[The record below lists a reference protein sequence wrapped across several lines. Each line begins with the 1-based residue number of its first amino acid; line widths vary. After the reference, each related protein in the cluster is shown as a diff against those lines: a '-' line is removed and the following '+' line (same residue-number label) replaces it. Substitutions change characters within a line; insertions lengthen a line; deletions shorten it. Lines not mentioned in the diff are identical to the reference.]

1 MFIEIKKAGKKKKY
15 YLAYSF
21 REGKKIKKIR
31 IYLGANLSEE
41 KIRELKKRTEP
52 LILEK
57 IRIYKSIK
65 NPLKYLLSEKEI
77 RELNKLLNLKIRK
90 IKIIHLSEKEWLK
103 FSELFSYD
111 TNAIEG
117 STITKRE
124 VKQII
129 EEDKWPE
136 DISKMDIS
144 ETYGVV
150 EAINHIR
157 KTRVHLSLDLIKE
170 LHRIVFRNSK
180 SFAGKFRS
188 KGIEVIIRNRLGNI
202 VHRGAPSTKIIQ
214 LLKELIRWYNKNKN
228 RYHPFLLA
236 VIVHNQ
242 FETIHPFQDGN
253 GRVGRLLLNNV
264 LIKNKMPPVNIELKK
279 RTEYYSALQEY
290 QNNGNLRPMIDL
302 ILKEYKILR
311 KQFV

>member
-21 REGKKIKKIR
+21 REEKKIKKIR
-31 IYLGANLSEE
+31 IYLGADLSEE
-41 KIRELKKRTEP
+41 KIRESRKRAEP

-65 NPLKYLLSEKEI
+65 NPLKYMLSEKEI
-77 RELNKLLNLKIRK
+77 RELNKLLNLKVK
-90 IKIIHLSEKEWLK
+90 DIKITHLSEKEWLR

-129 EEDKWPE
+129 EKDEWPE
-136 DISKMDIS
+136 DISKKDIS

-150 EAINHIR
+150 EAISYMR
-157 KTRVHLSLDLIKE
+157 EKKVHLSLDLIKE
-170 LHRIVFRNSK
+170 LHRIVFKNSK
-180 SFAGKFRS
+180 PFAGKFRS
-188 KGIEVIIRNRLGNI
+188 KGIEVIIRDRLGNI
-202 VHRGAPSTKIIQ
+202 VHKGAPSTKIIQ
-214 LLKELIRWYNKNKN
+214 LLKELIKWYNKNKN

-236 VIVHNQ
+236 IIVHNQ

-253 GRVGRLLLNNV
+253 GRVGRLLLNSV

-279 RTEYYSALQEY
+279 RISYYSALQEY
-290 QNNGNLRPMIDL
+290 QNNGDLRPMIDL
-302 ILKEYKILR
+302 IFKEYKSLR
-311 KQFV
+311 KQLS